1 MPIVID
7 VLATVAALCTA
18 VIFGTDVL
26 TAVVLRPALA
36 EIDDHALVQIT
47 GRTHRFGDQRL
58 PLPGILSVVAAAA
71 TAVAAFIGGSAAAG
85 VFAAI
90 GLALLGLWLL
100 LFNRISLPINRVL
113 IAASNAG
120 ETPANARELQDRW
133 ESIITVRAVLQG
145 LALAAFC
152 VAIALGAR

>member
-36 EIDDHALVQIT
+36 EIDDQALVQIT

-71 TAVAAFIGGSAAAG
+71 TVIAAFIAGSTAAG
-85 VFAAI
+85 VLSGV
-90 GLALLGLWLL
+90 GLILLGVHHHGAS
-100 LFNRISLPINRVL
+100 RSPRARPRRVL
-113 IAASNAG
+113 RG
-120 ETPANARELQDRW
+120 DRARRPV
-133 ESIITVRAVLQG
+133 T
-145 LALAAFC
+145 
-152 VAIALGAR
+152 